1 MSFQQGLSGLN
12 ASSKHLDTIGNNVA
26 NASTVGFKQSQT
38 QFADMFAASLS
49 GSGIAQI
56 GTGTRVA
63 AVAQLFTQGNITNTN
78 NPLDTAISGQ
88 GFFRMTDAAGAVMYS
103 RNGQFQLDKNGFL
116 VNNQGHIVS
125 GYLPNAAGV
134 IAAAA
139 PVPLQINPADLPPKM
154 TTIATVGANLDS
166 RALVPTTAVFNP
178 ADPTSYNNST
188 SLSIYD
194 SLGGSHVGTMYF
206 QRLPVVPTTSA
217 AVIPAAATSVTV
229 ASSAGLA
236 VGNTIT
242 IPGAGAAGAA
252 TTSTLATLVG
262 ATTAT
267 LGSVAGLPIGSNITI
282 AGNPGVVTIT
292 GIAGN
297 VVTFAP
303 ATTVATAAGAAV
315 TSTLPLTA
323 TISGIAGNVLTF
335 SPATT
340 TATQANATIAS
351 NAPSP
356 SWNTYLTVD
365 GVSVPAPVPPATAA
379 PLTTLNFDALGKLVS
394 TTPATTP
401 VGTMVTAPLFPLSTT
416 VSTTQTLSFSFGSP
430 TAGTTQYGGNFG
442 VNTLTQDGYTSGRLN
457 STSTSADGTILGR
470 YSNGQS
476 RAMGQILLS
485 NFTNPQ
491 GLQPVGNNEWVETAT
506 SGGPLMG
513 TPGSSRLGVLQSSAT
528 EDSNVDLTAELVNM
542 ITAQRTYQANAQTI
556 KTQDQLLQTIVSLR

>member
-1 MSFQQGLSGLN
+1 MGFQQGLSGLN
-12 ASSKHLDTIGNNVA
+12 ASAKHLDAIGNNVA
-26 NASTVGFKQSQT
+26 NAGTVGFKQSQA
-38 QFADMFAASLS
+38 QFADLFAASLS
-49 GSGIAQI
+49 GSGIAQV
-56 GTGTRVA
+56 GTGVKVA
-63 AVAQLFTQGNITNTN
+63 GVAQLFTQGNITNTN
-78 NPLDTAISGQ
+78 NPLDTAISGR
-88 GFFRMTDAAGAVMYS
+88 GFFRMTDAAGAVLYS

-139 PVPLQINPADLPPKM
+139 PVPLQINPADLAPKM
-154 TTIATVGANLDS
+154 TSIATVGANLDS
-166 RALVPTTAVFNP
+166 RALVPTTAAFNP

-206 QRLPVVPTTSA
+206 QRAAIAPTTSA
-217 AVIPAAATSVTV
+217 AIIPALATTATV
-229 ASSAGLA
+229 ASSAGMA

-242 IPGAGAAGAA
+242 LPGAGAAGVP
-252 TTSTLATLVG
+252 TTDTLGTAIG

-267 LGSVAGLPIGSNITI
+267 LGSVAGLTPGANLTI
-282 AGNPGVVTIT
+282 AGNPGVLTVSSIVGNVVTFSPPTTVATLAGAAVTSTLALTATIT

-297 VVTFAP
+297 V
-303 ATTVATAAGAAV
+303 
-315 TSTLPLTA
+315 
-323 TISGIAGNVLTF
+323 LTF
-335 SPATT
+335 TPATT
-340 TATQANATIAS
+340 TATQAAATIAS

-356 SWNTYLTVD
+356 SWNAYLTVD
-365 GVSVPAPVPPATAA
+365 GVSVPAPVPPAVTA
-379 PLTTLNFDALGKLVS
+379 PLTTLNFDALGKLTS

-401 VGTMVTAPLFPLSTT
+401 VGTVLSPALFPFSTT
-416 VSTTQTLSFSFGSP
+416 VSTTQTLTFNFGSP

-476 RAMGQILLS
+476 RPMGQILLA

-491 GLQPVGNNEWVETAT
+491 GLQPVGNNEWAETAT
-506 SGGPLMG
+506 SGGPLVG
-513 TPGSSRLGVLQSSAT
+513 TPGSSQLGLLQSSAT